1 MGKLKN
7 YARASRRC
15 ISILL
20 ILFVPVLQNI
30 GVSVARAEL
39 VCGPEENWT
48 FCFLEPRAIET
59 PVIYSR
65 GKSADKRSAL
75 FYNACSNGKQYIYL
89 SFRPTEFNPSVPDDM
104 VSRGVME
111 VRVDRKPIKRY
122 KFQTIISTDKTKVDI
137 HLVSF
142 KDMKL
147 ITSSMMTGKKIS
159 FKIPEV
165 SGFIEP
171 IFSINGFPKHAAT
184 FKEYG
189 CPLK

>member
-1 MGKLKN
+1 MKFHR
-7 YARASRRC
+7 RASRKC
-15 ISILL
+15 LGLL
-20 ILFVPVLQNI
+20 IILFVPMLQNV

-48 FCFLEPRAIET
+48 FCFIEPRATET

-65 GKSADKRSAL
+65 GNSADKRSAL
-75 FYNACSNGKQYIYL
+75 LYIACSNRTPYVYL
-89 SFRPTEFNPSVPDDM
+89 SFKPTEFNPSVPDDN

-122 KFQTIISTDKTKVDI
+122 KFVTIISSDKTKVDI
-137 HLVSF
+137 HVNSS

-159 FKIPEV
+159 FKIPEIG
-165 SGFIEP
+165 GFIEP
-171 IFSINGFPKHAAT
+171 MFSLNGFSKHDAS
-184 FKEYG
+184 FKKYG
-189 CPLK
+189 CLLK